1 MLALNDLERNQSL
14 GRTYRLWFSCIQFTL
29 HRFVHY
35 KSLTVGLKSSMYVME
50 VEDSERY
57 FILS

>member
-14 GRTYRLWFSCIQFTL
+14 GRTYRLWFSRIQFTL

-50 VEDSERY
+50 VEASERY
-57 FILS
+57 LILS